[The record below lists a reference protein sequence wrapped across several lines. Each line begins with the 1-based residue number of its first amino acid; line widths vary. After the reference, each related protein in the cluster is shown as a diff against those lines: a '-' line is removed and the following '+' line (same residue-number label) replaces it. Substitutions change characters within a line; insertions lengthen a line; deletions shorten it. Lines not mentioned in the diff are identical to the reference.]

1 MCKMRKRH
9 FKRFFLGGNGFKKPF
24 RREGDGEEVPQTLVR
39 RGRW

>member
-9 FKRFFLGGNGFKKPF
+9 FKIFLGGENGFKKPF
-24 RREGDGEEVPQTLVR
+24 RREGDGEEVLQTLLR